1 MRSLLKADAIGD
13 AALRKLQFNHSEVA
27 RPMVIG
33 AGFACG
39 HCSVKFQPDSL
50 DGVNTITRHDG
61 ARLWVG
67 NQIHHGNLIVPWSG
81 PVRRWDPEDFSA
93 LTQVHFDEL
102 LQLHPELVIFGSGAR
117 MRFPSPALVRNLIAQ
132 RIGVESMD
140 TAAACRTYNVLVSER
155 RSVVAA
161 LLLEAA

>member
-13 AALRKLQFNHSEVA
+13 AALRKLQFNHSELA
-27 RPMVIG
+27 RPAG
-33 AGFACG
+33 AEASVRDRTR
-39 HCSVKFQPDSL
+39 SVKFQPDSL
-50 DGVNTITRHDG
+50 EGVNTITRHD
-61 ARLWVG
+61 RTQLWVG
-67 NQIHHGNLIVPWSG
+67 SQPHSGNLIVPWTG
-81 PVRRWDPEDFSA
+81 PVQRWGPADFGA
-93 LTQVHFDEL
+93 LTPAHFDEL
-102 LQLHPELVIFGSGAR
+102 LRLEPELVIFGSGAR
-117 MRFPSPALVRNLIAQ
+117 LRFPSPALLRNLIGR

>member
-1 MRSLLKADAIGD
+1 M
-13 AALRKLQFNHSEVA
+13 LRCANYNLTIATLFDRAPFKGPRTTGL
-27 RPMVIG
+27 P
-33 AGFACG
+33 
-39 HCSVKFQPDSL
+39 SVKFQPDSL
-50 DGVNTITRHDG
+50 EGVNTITRHDG

-67 NQIHHGNLIVPWSG
+67 PQPHSGSLIVPWTG
-81 PVRRWDPEDFSA
+81 PVQAWEPADFNA
-93 LTQVHFDEL
+93 LTQAHFDAL
-102 LQLHPELVIFGSGAR
+102 LHLQPELVIFGSGAR
-117 MRFPSPALVRNLIAQ
+117 LRFPAPALLRNLIAQ